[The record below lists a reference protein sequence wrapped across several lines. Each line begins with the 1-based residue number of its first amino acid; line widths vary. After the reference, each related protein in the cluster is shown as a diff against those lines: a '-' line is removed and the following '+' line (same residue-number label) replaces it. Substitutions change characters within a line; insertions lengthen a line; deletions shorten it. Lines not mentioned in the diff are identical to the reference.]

1 MARTTFSEFTL
12 IILFSGLLVLI
23 WNELHLEIK
32 LNEKTTIIKKTFV
45 QINSHTTY
53 EYDRYSPLI
62 FISGIGNSGQGFI
75 KLDLNIFS
83 LHYVSA
89 QKPLFLI
96 LLICPDK

>member
-23 WNELHLEIK
+23 WNELHQIK

>member
-12 IILFSGLLVLI
+12 IMLFSGLLVLI

-62 FISGIGNSGQGFI
+62 FISGIGNSGQGFF
-75 KLDLNIFS
+75 KLNLSIFS
-83 LHYVSA
+83 LH
-89 QKPLFLI
+89 
-96 LLICPDK
+96 

>member
-12 IILFSGLLVLI
+12 IMLFSGLLVLI

-32 LNEKTTIIKKTFV
+32 LNENTTIIKKTFV

-62 FISGIGNSGQGFI
+62 FISGIGNSGQGFL
-75 KLDLNIFS
+75 KLNLSIFS
-83 LHYVSA
+83 LH
-89 QKPLFLI
+89 
-96 LLICPDK
+96 